1 MLPALPA
8 FRSLGCTARLLS
20 YAGALMAATAAS
32 TVSLAK
38 SNSPAGTPSSLL
50 EHLVLDS
57 E

>member
-1 MLPALPA
+1 MPPALPA